1 MKAKSNAVLF
11 SQWFFLGNR
20 KCLKHNAEPRL
31 LCILPPLMEYGVSAV
46 LLVYTL
52 LLKSFEMLIL
62 DSDFEFRS
70 IKYSA

>member
-1 MKAKSNAVLF
+1 
-11 SQWFFLGNR
+11 
-20 KCLKHNAEPRL
+20 
-31 LCILPPLMEYGVSAV
+31 MEYGVSAV